1 MLPSP
6 LSSLPRLERRKL
18 EREEEEKQEHR
29 AAQSAMGCLWS
40 KKTVEEG
47 EEQER
52 LIGGTGIEARARY
65 GGNSTPAERVPFPSN
80 DAAPPTPKRET
91 EVKQSQQEK
100 ASDAQERKPVTRK
113 LSFQETDKGAGVIQA
128 GKLTGQ
134 ALLQVAQ
141 NVPILAPV
149 AFLLGA
155 VSQSAN
161 EAVMLKADCNAFR
174 CVTSKIF
181 REFFCFFLLT
191 SYCSIALSCFP
202 RRVQYLD

>member
-1 MLPSP
+1 MMLPSP
-6 LSSLPRLERRKL
+6 LSLVLERRRL
-18 EREEEEKQEHR
+18 EREEEEKQELR

-52 LIGGTGIEARARY
+52 LIGGTGIEARAKY
-65 GGNSTPAERVPFPSN
+65 GGTSTAAERVPFPSN
-80 DAAPPTPKRET
+80 DAPPPPKKET
-91 EVKQSQQEK
+91 EMQQSQQEK

-174 CVTSKIF
+174 CVTSQIF

-191 SYCSIALSCFP
+191 SSCSIVLSCFP